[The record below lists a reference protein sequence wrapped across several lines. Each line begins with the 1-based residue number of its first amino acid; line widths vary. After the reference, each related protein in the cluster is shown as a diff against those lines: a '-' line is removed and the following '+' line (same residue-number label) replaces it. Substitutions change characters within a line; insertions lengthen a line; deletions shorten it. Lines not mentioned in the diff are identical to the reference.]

1 METPTPHVRP
11 TVANI
16 IAILAAG
23 IGSFVFGYA
32 NNVIAG
38 TLVQTSFTEKFLS
51 GDNASSIVGGV
62 LGAFLGGGLLG
73 AIAQAPI
80 SNKFGRRITT
90 ALAAVLVIVS
100 GVLLAA
106 SYHIAH
112 FIVGRVISGLGAGI
126 VIANCPVYMSEI
138 APPHIRGLMVG
149 NHAISIVYGYIL
161 SAVMA
166 LAFHFVE
173 APYQWR
179 LQFVLLTFFGLVLL
193 ASVVSLPESPRW
205 LCEQGRY
212 DEAWEVLKKL
222 HQQADISDTTFATT
236 EMSQIKAQIQA
247 ERSMP
252 RGYMHIVRTPQL
264 RHRAACSILV
274 WIMGQSTG
282 ILVIANL
289 TAVIF
294 GQLGFSVTLQL
305 GLSVVWAVCA
315 LLGCFVNAALM
326 DGIGRIK
333 LLGYGGYLCSAVMI
347 CEAVLQKFYL
357 GSEHIAGQNAAIAL
371 YFIFVFVYGTTV
383 DCAAYVYVSE
393 IWPTHLR
400 SQGTTI
406 GLVSFFACAIAYTS
420 PAPVAFDQI
429 GWRYYWVMISICI
442 ISSTAIH
449 IIAPE
454 VRLQSLLN
462 ISR

>member
-1 METPTPHVRP
+1 
-11 TVANI
+11 
-16 IAILAAG
+16 
-23 IGSFVFGYA
+23 
-32 NNVIAG
+32 
-38 TLVQTSFTEKFLS
+38 
-51 GDNASSIVGGV
+51 
-62 LGAFLGGGLLG
+62 
-73 AIAQAPI
+73 
-80 SNKFGRRITT
+80 
-90 ALAAVLVIVS
+90 
-100 GVLLAA
+100 
-106 SYHIAH
+106 
-112 FIVGRVISGLGAGI
+112 
-126 VIANCPVYMSEI
+126 
-138 APPHIRGLMVG
+138 MVG

-161 SAVMA
+161 SAVTA
-166 LAFHFVE
+166 LAFHFVQ

-282 ILVIANL
+282 VLVIANL

-333 LLGYGGYLCSAVMI
+333 LLGGDFALCHSFLFLLLI
-347 CEAVLQKFYL
+347 VLP
-357 GSEHIAGQNAAIAL
+357 SHR
-371 YFIFVFVYGTTV
+371 V
-383 DCAAYVYVSE
+383 
-393 IWPTHLR
+393 
-400 SQGTTI
+400 
-406 GLVSFFACAIAYTS
+406 
-420 PAPVAFDQI
+420 
-429 GWRYYWVMISICI
+429 WRV
-442 ISSTAIH
+442 
-449 IIAPE
+449 P
-454 VRLQSLLN
+454 L
-462 ISR
+462 